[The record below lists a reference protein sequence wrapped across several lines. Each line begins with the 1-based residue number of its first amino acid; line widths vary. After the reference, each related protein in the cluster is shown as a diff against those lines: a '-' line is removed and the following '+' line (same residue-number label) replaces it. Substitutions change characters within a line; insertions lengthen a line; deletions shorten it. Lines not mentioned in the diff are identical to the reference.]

1 MKHFN
6 FKIIIY
12 LLAATFLMGCN
23 KNDSDNFN
31 YIPEEEPVKIVQI
44 ELKTDKAAY
53 APGEQVLFSAGQFS
67 GSVSVKYKYLNTVIA
82 QQPLSG
88 SSWEWTP
95 PSDDFKGYLVEL
107 YQTVDGKEVV
117 VGSVAVDVSS
127 DWTKFPRYGFLSKFG
142 AISDSQINQVID
154 NLKDYHIN
162 GLQYYDWHNKHHF
175 PLKMNGNMPAS
186 NWLDIAK
193 RETSFST
200 VEKYISASKG
210 KNIASMSYNLLYGA
224 WEDFASDGVSR
235 EWMLFNDSNHQN
247 INKHD
252 LDANWAL
259 SDILVLN
266 PANTLWQ
273 DYIFKKTQSIYDH
286 LDFDGWHLD
295 QLGNRGTVYDYD
307 GKIVALDNAFGPF
320 LGNLKQAFP
329 NKKMV
334 LNAVNQYGQSQILN
348 EAVDF
353 AYTEVW
359 EGNEGFND
367 LATIIKRNNTL
378 SNNSKNTVLAAYM
391 NYDLANNS
399 GVFNTPGVLLTDA
412 VIFAFGGAH
421 LELGEHMLGKE
432 YFPNNNLAINNELKN
447 SLHSYYNFLVAYQNL
462 LRDGGAFNN
471 PTLISGDGKVNLN
484 NWPPISSK
492 VSVVG
497 KEFSDKQVIHLINFS
512 EANNLNWR
520 DTDGEQ
526 QTPKIKKDFIL
537 NLASSKNVTKIWY
550 ASPDLNLGSSVE
562 LDFSQNGNNLIFK
575 IPSLQYWG
583 MIVVEYN

>member
-1 MKHFN
+1 MKHLN

-12 LLAATFLMGCN
+12 ILTATFVLGCN

-44 ELKTDKAAY
+44 DLKTDKAAY
-53 APGEQVLFSAGQFS
+53 APGEQVVFSAAQFS

-82 QQPLSG
+82 TQSLSG

-107 YQTVDGKEVV
+107 FQMVDGKEVV

-127 DWTKFPRYGFLSKFG
+127 DWTKFPRYGFLSKFNV
-142 AISDSQINQVID
+142 ISDSQINQVID

-175 PLKMNGNMPAS
+175 PLKMNGNTPAS
-186 NWLDIAK
+186 DWLDIAK

-200 VEKYISASKG
+200 VEKYITASKS
-210 KNIASMSYNLLYGA
+210 KNIASMSYNLMFGA

-247 INKHD
+247 INKHA
-252 LDANWAL
+252 LDDNWAL

-266 PANTLWQ
+266 PANTSWQ
-273 DYIFKKTQSIYDH
+273 DYIFNKTQSIYDH

-307 GKIVALDNAFGPF
+307 GKIVALDQTYGPF
-320 LGNLKQAFP
+320 LRNLKQTFP

-359 EGNEGFND
+359 EGNEGFAD
-367 LATIIKRNNTL
+367 LAAIIKRNNTL
-378 SNNSKNTVLAAYM
+378 SNNTKNTVLAAYM
-391 NYDLANNS
+391 NYDKANNS

-421 LELGEHMLGKE
+421 IELGEHMLGKE

-447 SLHSYYNFLVAYQNL
+447 SLNSYYNFLVAYQNL
-462 LRDGGAFNN
+462 LRDGGTFNN
-471 PTLISGDGKVNLN
+471 PNLISGDGKVNLN
-484 NWPPISSK
+484 NWPPIASK
-492 VSVVG
+492 VSVIG

-520 DTDGEQ
+520 DANGEQ

-537 NLASSKNVTKIWY
+537 NLDSSKKVTKVWY
-550 ASPDLNLGSSVE
+550 ASPDLNLGSSLE

>member
-1 MKHFN
+1 MV
-6 FKIIIY
+6 
-12 LLAATFLMGCN
+12 ATLVYGCN
-23 KNDSDNFN
+23 KNDTEEFQ
-31 YIPEEEPVKIVQI
+31 YTPEEEPATIVQI
-44 ELKTDKAAY
+44 DLKTDKAAY
-53 APGEQVLFSAGQFS
+53 APGEKVVFLATQVPGN
-67 GSVSVKYKYLNTVIA
+67 VTVKYKYLNTVVSE
-82 QQPLSG
+82 QPFSG

-95 PSDDFKGYLVEL
+95 PSDDFKGYMVEL
-107 YQTVDGKEVV
+107 IQTVDGKEVV
-117 VGSVAVDVSS
+117 IGSVAVDVSS

-142 AISDSQINQVID
+142 TISDSQINQIVD

-162 GLQYYDWHNKHHF
+162 GIQYYDWHNKHHF
-175 PLKMNGNMPAS
+175 PLKMNGNVPAS

-200 VEKYISASKG
+200 VEKYIAASKS

-224 WEDFASDGVSR
+224 WEDFASDGVSK
-235 EWMLFNDSNHQN
+235 EWMLFNDANHQN
-247 INKHD
+247 INKHS
-252 LDANWAL
+252 LDDNWAL

-273 DYIFKKTQSIYDH
+273 NYIFQKTQSIYDH

-295 QLGNRGTVYDYD
+295 QLGNRGTVYDYYGNQVSTND
-307 GKIVALDNAFGPF
+307 TFGPF
-320 LGNLKQAFP
+320 LSSLKQVFP

-334 LNAVNQYGQSQILN
+334 LNAVNQYGQSQILS
-348 EAVDF
+348 EEVDF

-367 LATIIKRNNTL
+367 LATIIKNNNNL

-391 NYDLANNS
+391 NYDLANNP

-432 YFPNNNLAINNELKN
+432 YFPNDNLAINNELKKN
-447 SLHSYYNFLVAYQNL
+447 LRSYYNFLVAYQNL
-462 LRDGGAFNN
+462 LRDGGTFNN
-471 PTLISGDGKVNLN
+471 PNLVTGDGKINLN
-484 NWPPISSK
+484 NWPPISSN
-492 VSVVG
+492 VAVIG

-512 EANNLNWR
+512 DANSLTWR
-520 DTDGEQ
+520 DSRGEQ
-526 QTPKIKKDFIL
+526 STPKIKKDFIL
-537 NLASSKNVTKIWY
+537 NLANNKNVSKVWY
-550 ASPDLNLGSSVE
+550 ASPDLNLGSSIE
-562 LDFSQNGNNLIFK
+562 LNFSQNGNNLIFK

-583 MIVVEYN
+583 MIVVEYI

>member
-1 MKHFN
+1 MTSFN
-6 FKIIIY
+6 FKILIC
-12 LLAATFLMGCN
+12 LLAISLINSCH
-23 KNDSDNFN
+23 KNDSEVIN
-31 YIPEEEPVKIVQI
+31 YIPGEQVKIVQI

-53 APGEQVLFSAGQFS
+53 APGEKVVFLATQVPGN
-67 GSVSVKYKYLNTVIA
+67 VTIKYKYLNTVIS

-88 SSWEWTP
+88 SLWEWFP
-95 PSDDFKGYLVEL
+95 PSNDFKGYMVEL
-107 YQTVDGKEVV
+107 YQIVDGKEVV

-142 AISDSQINQVID
+142 TIPDSQINQVID

-175 PLKMNGNMPAS
+175 PLKMNGGTPAS

-200 VEKYISASKG
+200 VEKYIAASKN

-224 WEDFASDGVSR
+224 WEDFAVDGVSK
-235 EWMLFNDSNHQN
+235 EWMLFNDPNHQN

-252 LDANWAL
+252 LDENWAL

-266 PANTLWQ
+266 PSNTLWQ
-273 DYIFKKTQSIYDH
+273 DYIFQKTQSIYDY

-307 GKIVALDNAFGPF
+307 GNIVTLDNAFGPF
-320 LGNLKQAFP
+320 LRNLKQVFP

-334 LNAVNQYGQSQILN
+334 LNAVNQYGQAQILN
-348 EAVDF
+348 ESVDF

-359 EGNEGFND
+359 DGNEGFGD
-367 LATIIKRNNTL
+367 LATIIKHNNTL

-391 NYDLANNS
+391 NYDLANNT
-399 GVFNTPGVLLTDA
+399 GVFNTPGVLLADA
-412 VIFAFGGAH
+412 VIFAFGGVH

-432 YFPNNNLAINNELKN
+432 YFPNNNLAINNELKK
-447 SLHSYYNFLVAYQNL
+447 SLRSYYNFLVAYQNL
-462 LRDGGAFNN
+462 LRDGGTFNN
-471 PTLISGDGKVNLN
+471 PRLISGDGKINLN
-484 NWPPISSK
+484 NWPPIPSN
-492 VSVVG
+492 VSVIG

-512 EANNLNWR
+512 DANSLMWR
-520 DTDGEQ
+520 DTNGEQ
-526 QTPKIKKDFIL
+526 FTPKIKKDFML
-537 NLASSKNVTKIWY
+537 NLTDSRNISKVWY
-550 ASPDLNLGSSVE
+550 ASPDLNAGSSAE
-562 LDFSQNGNNLIFK
+562 LDFTKNGNNLIFK

-583 MIVVEYN
+583 MIVVEYS

>member
-1 MKHFN
+1 M
-6 FKIIIY
+6 
-12 LLAATFLMGCN
+12 ATFVYGCN
-23 KNDSDNFN
+23 KNDAEDFH
-31 YIPEEEPVKIVQI
+31 YTPEEEPVKIVQI
-44 ELKTDKAAY
+44 DLKTDKAAY
-53 APGEQVLFSAGQFS
+53 APGEKVVFLATQVS
-67 GSVSVKYKYLNTVIA
+67 GNITIKYKYLHTVISQHA
-82 QQPLSG
+82 LSG

-95 PSDDFKGYLVEL
+95 PSNDFKGYMVEL
-107 YQTVDGKEVV
+107 HQTVDGKEVV
-117 VGSVAVDVSS
+117 IGSVAVDVSS

-142 AISDSQINQVID
+142 TISDSQINQIID

-162 GLQYYDWHNKHHF
+162 GIQFYDWHNKHHF
-175 PLKMNGNMPAS
+175 PLKMNGDTPAS

-200 VEKYISASKG
+200 VEKYIAISKS

-224 WEDFASDGVSR
+224 WEDFASDGVSK

-247 INKHD
+247 INKHA
-252 LDANWAL
+252 LDDNWAL

-273 DYIFKKTQSIYDH
+273 DYIFQKTQSIYDH

-295 QLGNRGTVYDYD
+295 QLGNRGAVYDYNGNQVSIND
-307 GKIVALDNAFGPF
+307 TFGPF
-320 LGNLKQAFP
+320 LRNLKQAFP

-334 LNAVNQYGQSQILN
+334 LNAVNQYGQSQILS

-359 EGNEGFND
+359 EGNEGFKD
-367 LATIIKRNNTL
+367 LATIIKNNNNL

-391 NYDLANNS
+391 NYDLANNT
-399 GVFNTPGVLLTDA
+399 GVFNTPGVLLADA

-432 YFPNNNLAINNELKN
+432 YFPNNNLAINNELKKN
-447 SLHSYYNFLVAYQNL
+447 LKSYYNFLVAYQNV
-462 LRDGGAFNN
+462 LRDGGTFNN
-471 PTLISGDGKVNLN
+471 PSLVSGDGKINLN
-484 NWPPISSK
+484 NWPPVSSK
-492 VSVVG
+492 VAVIG

-512 EANNLNWR
+512 DASSLTWR
-520 DTDGEQ
+520 DARGEQ
-526 QTPKIKKDFIL
+526 TTPKIKKDFIL
-537 NLASSKNVTKIWY
+537 NFANNKTVTKVWY

-583 MIVVEYN
+583 MIVVEYS

>member
-1 MKHFN
+1 MKYFN

-12 LLAATFLMGCN
+12 LLAATLTIGCN
-23 KNDSDNFN
+23 KSDSENFD
-31 YIPEEEPVKIVQI
+31 YTPEEEPVKIVQI

-53 APGEQVLFSAGQFS
+53 VPGEQVVFSAAQFS

-88 SSWEWTP
+88 SSWEWSS
-95 PSDDFKGYLVEL
+95 PSDDFKGYMVEL
-107 YQTVDGKEVV
+107 YQMVDGKEVV

-127 DWTKFPRYGFLSKFG
+127 DWTKFPRYGFLSKFD
-142 AISDSQINQVID
+142 AISDSQINQVVD

-175 PLKMNGNMPAS
+175 PLKMNGDSPAS

-200 VEKYISASKG
+200 VEKYITASKG

-359 EGNEGFND
+359 QGNEGFDD

-391 NYDLANNS
+391 NYDLANNT

-447 SLHSYYNFLVAYQNL
+447 SFSSYYNFLVAYQNL
-462 LRDGGAFNN
+462 LRDGGTFNN
-471 PTLISGDGKVNLN
+471 PMLISGDGKVNLN

-492 VSVVG
+492 VSVIG

-520 DTDGEQ
+520 DLNGEQ

-537 NLASSKNVTKIWY
+537 NLSSSKNVTKVWY

-583 MIVVEYN
+583 MIVVEYS

>member
-1 MKHFN
+1 MRCFN

-12 LLAATFLMGCN
+12 LLATTFLMGCS

-31 YIPEEEPVKIVQI
+31 YITEEEPVKIVQI

-53 APGEQVLFSAGQFS
+53 APGEQVLFSAAQFS

-142 AISDSQINQVID
+142 AISDSQINQVI
-154 NLKDYHIN
+154 NHLKDYHIN

-175 PLKMNGNMPAS
+175 PLKMNGESPAS

-200 VEKYISASKG
+200 VEKYITTSKS

-247 INKHD
+247 INKHA
-252 LDANWAL
+252 LDDNWAL

-273 DYIFKKTQSIYDH
+273 DYIFNKTQAIYDH

-295 QLGNRGTVYDYD
+295 QLGNRGNVYDYD

-359 EGNEGFND
+359 EGNEGFAD

-378 SNNSKNTVLAAYM
+378 SNNTKNTVLAAYM

-447 SLHSYYNFLVAYQNL
+447 SLSSYYNFLVAYQNL
-462 LRDGGAFNN
+462 LRDGGTFNN

-484 NWPPISSK
+484 NWPPIASK
-492 VSVVG
+492 VSIIG

-520 DTDGEQ
+520 DTNGEQ

-537 NLASSKNVTKIWY
+537 NLSSSKNVTKVWY

-575 IPSLQYWG
+575 IPSFQYWG
-583 MIVVEYN
+583 MIVVEYS

>member
-1 MKHFN
+1 
-6 FKIIIY
+6 
-12 LLAATFLMGCN
+12 MGCN

-31 YIPEEEPVKIVQI
+31 YITEEEPVKIVQI

-53 APGEQVLFSAGQFS
+53 APGEQVLFSAAQFS

-95 PSDDFKGYLVEL
+95 PADDFKGYLVEL

-154 NLKDYHIN
+154 YLKDYHIN

-175 PLKMNGNMPAS
+175 PLKMNGESPAS

-200 VEKYISASKG
+200 VEKYITTSKS

-247 INKHD
+247 INKHA
-252 LDANWAL
+252 LDDNWAL

-273 DYIFKKTQSIYDH
+273 DYIFNKTQAIYDH

-329 NKKMV
+329 NKKIV

-359 EGNEGFND
+359 EGNEGFAD

-378 SNNSKNTVLAAYM
+378 SNNTKNTVLAAYM

-421 LELGEHMLGKE
+421 IELGEHMLGKE

-447 SLHSYYNFLVAYQNL
+447 SLSSYYNFLVAYQNL
-462 LRDGGAFNN
+462 LRDGGTFNN
-471 PTLISGDGKVNLN
+471 PILISGDGKVNLN
-484 NWPPISSK
+484 NWPPIASK
-492 VSVVG
+492 VSIIG
-497 KEFSDKQVIHLINFS
+497 KEFSNKQVIHLINFS

-520 DTDGEQ
+520 DTHGEQ

-537 NLASSKNVTKIWY
+537 NLSSSKNVTKVWY
-550 ASPDLNLGSSVE
+550 ASPDLNHGSSVE

-583 MIVVEYN
+583 MIVVEYS

>member
-1 MKHFN
+1 MKCSN
-6 FKIIIY
+6 FKTVIY
-12 LLAATFLMGCN
+12 LLAATLTIGCN
-23 KNDSDNFN
+23 KNDSENFN
-31 YIPEEEPVKIVQI
+31 YTPEEEPVKIIQI

-53 APGEQVLFSAGQFS
+53 TPGELVVFSATQFS
-67 GSVSVKYKYLNTVIA
+67 GSVTVKYKYLNTVIA

-95 PSDDFKGYLVEL
+95 PSDNFKGYLVEL
-107 YQTVDGKEVV
+107 HQTVDGKEVV
-117 VGSVAVDVSS
+117 AGSVAVDVSS

-142 AISDSQINQVID
+142 AISDSQINQVVD

-175 PLKMNGNMPAS
+175 PLKMNGDSPAS

-193 RETSFST
+193 RETSFNT
-200 VEKYISASKG
+200 IEKYISASKN

-224 WEDFASDGVSR
+224 WEDFAADGVSK

-252 LDANWAL
+252 LDDNWAL

-273 DYIFKKTQSIYDH
+273 DYIYQKTQSIYDH

-295 QLGNRGTVYDYD
+295 QLGNRGAVYDYYGNQVSIND
-307 GKIVALDNAFGPF
+307 TFAPF
-320 LGNLKQAFP
+320 LRNLKQVFP

-359 EGNEGFND
+359 EGNEGFDD

-432 YFPNNNLAINNELKN
+432 YFPNNNLAINNELKK
-447 SLHSYYNFLVAYQNL
+447 SLNSYYNFLVAYQNL
-462 LRDGGAFNN
+462 LRDGGTFNS
-471 PTLISGDGKVNLN
+471 PSLISGDGKINLN

-492 VSVVG
+492 VSVIG
-497 KEFSDKQVIHLINFS
+497 KEFSDRQVIHLINFS
-512 EANNLNWR
+512 DANSLNWR
-520 DTDGEQ
+520 DTNGDQ

-537 NLASSKNVTKIWY
+537 NLANSKNVTKIWY
-550 ASPDLNLGSSVE
+550 ASPDLNFGTSVE
-562 LDFSQNGNNLIFK
+562 LDFTQNATNLIFK

-583 MIVVEYN
+583 MIVIEYS

>member
-1 MKHFN
+1 MRRFN

-12 LLAATFLMGCN
+12 LLATTFLMGCN

-31 YIPEEEPVKIVQI
+31 YITEEEPVKIVQI

-53 APGEQVLFSAGQFS
+53 APGEQVLFSAAQFS

-95 PSDDFKGYLVEL
+95 PADDFKGYLVEL

-117 VGSVAVDVSS
+117 AGSVAVDVSS

-154 NLKDYHIN
+154 YLKDYHIN

-175 PLKMNGNMPAS
+175 PLKMNGESPAS

-200 VEKYISASKG
+200 VEKYITTSKS

-247 INKHD
+247 INKHA
-252 LDANWAL
+252 LDDNWAL

-273 DYIFKKTQSIYDH
+273 DYIFNKTQAIYDH

-359 EGNEGFND
+359 EGNEGFAD

-378 SNNSKNTVLAAYM
+378 SNNTKNTVLAAYM

-421 LELGEHMLGKE
+421 IEFGEHMLGKE

-447 SLHSYYNFLVAYQNL
+447 SLSSYYNFLVAYQNL
-462 LRDGGAFNN
+462 LRDGGTFNN
-471 PTLISGDGKVNLN
+471 PILISGDGKVNLN
-484 NWPPISSK
+484 NWPPIASK
-492 VSVVG
+492 VSIIG
-497 KEFSDKQVIHLINFS
+497 KEFSNKQVIHLINFS

-520 DTDGEQ
+520 DTHGEQ

-537 NLASSKNVTKIWY
+537 NLSSSKNVTKVWY
-550 ASPDLNLGSSVE
+550 ASPDLSHGSSVE

-583 MIVVEYN
+583 MIVVEYS

>member
-1 MKHFN
+1 MRRFN

-12 LLAATFLMGCN
+12 LLATTFLMGCN

-31 YIPEEEPVKIVQI
+31 YITEEEPVKIVQI

-53 APGEQVLFSAGQFS
+53 APGEQVLFSAAQFS

-95 PSDDFKGYLVEL
+95 PADDFKGYLVEL

-154 NLKDYHIN
+154 YLKDYHIN

-175 PLKMNGNMPAS
+175 PLKMNGESPAS

-200 VEKYISASKG
+200 VEKYITTSKS

-247 INKHD
+247 INKHA
-252 LDANWAL
+252 LDDNWAL

-273 DYIFKKTQSIYDH
+273 DYIFNKTQAIYDH

-329 NKKMV
+329 NKKIV

-359 EGNEGFND
+359 EGNEGFAD

-378 SNNSKNTVLAAYM
+378 SNNTKNTVLAAYM

-421 LELGEHMLGKE
+421 IELGEHMLGKE

-447 SLHSYYNFLVAYQNL
+447 SLSSYYNFLVAYQNL
-462 LRDGGAFNN
+462 LRDGGTFNN
-471 PTLISGDGKVNLN
+471 PILISGDGKVNLN
-484 NWPPISSK
+484 NWPPIASK
-492 VSVVG
+492 VSIIG
-497 KEFSDKQVIHLINFS
+497 KEFSNKQVIHLINFS

-520 DTDGEQ
+520 DTHGEQ

-537 NLASSKNVTKIWY
+537 NLSSSKNVTKVWY
-550 ASPDLNLGSSVE
+550 ASPDLNHGSSVE

-583 MIVVEYN
+583 MIVVEYS

>member
-1 MKHFN
+1 MKCLK
-6 FKIIIY
+6 FKIIIC
-12 LLAATFLMGCN
+12 LIVATLISGCN
-23 KNDSDNFN
+23 KNDAEEFQ
-31 YIPEEEPVKIVQI
+31 YTPEEEPVNIVQI
-44 ELKTDKAAY
+44 DLKTDKSVY
-53 APGEQVLFSAGQFS
+53 APGEKVVFLATQVS
-67 GSVSVKYKYLNTVIA
+67 GNITIKYKYLHTVIS
-82 QQPLSG
+82 QQPFSG

-95 PSDDFKGYLVEL
+95 PSNDFKGYMVEL
-107 YQTVDGKEVV
+107 HQTVDGKEVV
-117 VGSVAVDVSS
+117 IGSVAVDVSS

-142 AISDSQINQVID
+142 TISDSQINQIVD

-162 GLQYYDWHNKHHF
+162 GIQYYDWHNKHHF
-175 PLKMNGNMPAS
+175 PLKMNGDAPAS

-200 VEKYISASKG
+200 VEKYIAASKS

-224 WEDFASDGVSR
+224 WEDFASDGVSK
-235 EWMLFNDSNHQN
+235 EWMLFNDTNHQN

-252 LDANWAL
+252 LDDNWAL

-273 DYIFKKTQSIYDH
+273 DYIFQKTQAIYDH

-307 GKIVALDNAFGPF
+307 GKIIAIDNTFGPF
-320 LGNLKQAFP
+320 LRSLKQSFP

-334 LNAVNQYGQSQILN
+334 LNSVNQYGQSQILG
-348 EAVDF
+348 EGVDF

-359 EGNEGFND
+359 EGNEGFKD
-367 LATIIKRNNTL
+367 LATIIKNNNNL

-391 NYDLANNS
+391 NYDLANNT
-399 GVFNTPGVLLTDA
+399 GVFNTPGILLTDA

-447 SLHSYYNFLVAYQNL
+447 SLRSYYNFLVAYQNL
-462 LRDGGAFNN
+462 LRDGGTFNN
-471 PTLISGDGKVNLN
+471 PSLVSGDGKINLN
-484 NWPPISSK
+484 NWPPISSN
-492 VSVVG
+492 VAVIG

-512 EANNLNWR
+512 DTNSLIWR
-520 DTDGEQ
+520 DTNGEQ
-526 QTPKIKKDFIL
+526 ATPKIKKDFIL
-537 NLASSKNVTKIWY
+537 NFANNKNVSKVWY
-550 ASPDLNLGSSVE
+550 ASPDLNLGSSIE

-583 MIVVEYN
+583 MIVVEYS